1 MRAYMDPA
9 GKRQGVAA
17 ESGPKSSIDLPN
29 VSVSQ
34 SVISRSHPALTP
46 PPALNP
52 APPLTFHVPFNL
64 LPPPP
69 HKQWAKAQIPQAMS
83 NPPIKRPATY
93 QYALPVRREAHT
105 LATSGAAPSRRPAS
119 RRMHARGSG
128 LSGTGSRSNSYVCP
142 LAPQRGGV
150 RSPMSSQ
157 VATTIQKGVT
167 KHKQSNL
174 AREIE

>member
-1 MRAYMDPA
+1 MIHSRGGAPPSRPA
-9 GKRQGVAA
+9 
-17 ESGPKSSIDLPN
+17 P
-29 VSVSQ
+29 VSQ
-34 SVISRSHPALTP
+34 STVISRSHPALTSS
-46 PPALNP
+46 PALNP

-119 RRMHARGSG
+119 RRMHKDACPRIWVVRYR
-128 LSGTGSRSNSYVCP
+128 LPLKFVCVP

>member
-1 MRAYMDPA
+1 MIHSPVIVEAGPRPA
-9 GKRQGVAA
+9 
-17 ESGPKSSIDLPN
+17 P
-29 VSVSQ
+29 VSQ
-34 SVISRSHPALTP
+34 STVISRSHPALTSS
-46 PPALNP
+46 PALNP

-119 RRMHARGSG
+119 RRMPADLGCPVPAPAQIRMCAARAAA
-128 LSGTGSRSNSYVCP
+128 R
-142 LAPQRGGV
+142 
-150 RSPMSSQ
+150 RSPEPHEQPSGHDDPEGGDETQ
-157 VATTIQKGVT
+157 T
-167 KHKQSNL
+167 
-174 AREIE
+174 E